1 VTIQTAT
8 LGKTGLEVSR
18 LGVGLVQ
25 LGHLSLD
32 EAARAGHNLGA
43 TLDAGFNF
51 LDTAEC
57 YRNSEALTGKMVAHR
72 HSEFVL
78 ATKAGHAVDEDFRR
92 VPSENC
98 TAETVRDS
106 IDRSLVRLKT
116 DYVDLFQ
123 LHADDISAPPP
134 DDVLQAVMDAKDTG
148 KTQLLGY
155 SDENE
160 DAEWTVRSGLFD
172 TLQTAF
178 NLVDQRR
185 RRSEIRPK

>member
-1 VTIQTAT
+1 MERRGWRSVAWAWASYNSATYHWTRPLAPDKTWEAT
-8 LGKTGLEVSR
+8 LNA
-18 LGVGLVQ
+18 GV
-25 LGHLSLD
+25 
-32 EAARAGHNLGA
+32 
-43 TLDAGFNF
+43 NF
-51 LDTAEC
+51 FDTAEC
-57 YRNSEALTGKMVAHR
+57 YRNSEALIGKTVVHR

-123 LHADDISAPPP
+123 FHADDISAPPP

-148 KTQLLGY
+148 KTRLLGY
-155 SDENE
+155 SGEN
-160 DAEWTVRSGLFD
+160 
-172 TLQTAF
+172 
-178 NLVDQRR
+178 
-185 RRSEIRPK
+185 